1 VKQGLIGNALTEYR
15 NLVAYYDK
23 NAMYQEAIEVLEK
36 MAELDPDNLNIV
48 AKTAECY
55 VALDRTDDALE
66 KIQDI
71 VAPLAARGEHIKV
84 IKLYDRFLDICP
96 DEGPSRLPL
105 AKALIGNGAP
115 DKAIQ
120 ILKPLLKHAPEDPEI
135 NRCLAEA
142 YVADKDF
149 DNARLT
155 LKHLLKQ
162 DETDLDLCTAYI
174 RVCFDANDP
183 EQAQHQLDKWQNA
196 FFEQDRLS
204 LLHELYGQLQQC
216 LPEDDA
222 VAETLAAI
230 ADIINEAAEPDQSE
244 PLEAAADDAT
254 PDDPATNDTPV
265 DVVDPERRTVDK
277 TGDSSPPEKLAAVGI
292 ELGLDLQ
299 VPIAEREPVTTL
311 SSSTVANE
319 ADDLSAE
326 AAEDA
331 PDEVEVEV
339 FLGDLDDLDQQL
351 AEDAGNPPDVTDA
364 DQAAVAG
371 VAETFETVD
380 ERQMPERLEAVGNLE
395 EELEDAEF
403 YLQQGLFDEALRVVD
418 SLLENQ
424 PEAPE
429 LLAKRVQINQ
439 FRTAAEQDVES
450 ADFTDL
456 MADVKDD
463 DLFAATDF
471 LDSFAAEADVENDHE
486 LTQKT
491 VAELDAAD
499 TESHFNLGIAYKEM
513 GLYNDALVE
522 FEKASRDPGRLID
535 CITLT
540 GQCLIETGDTESAM
554 TTFRQ
559 GLSQDDL
566 SDENRMTLNFEL
578 GMLYQNN
585 GQPLEALECFQLAA
599 EHDSFYRDV
608 GELIKTLRREL
619 GLDDSSDDGP
629 QGNRDRVSY
638 I

>member
-1 VKQGLIGNALTEYR
+1 
-15 NLVAYYDK
+15 
-23 NAMYQEAIEVLEK
+23 
-36 MAELDPDNLNIV
+36 
-48 AKTAECY
+48 
-55 VALDRTDDALE
+55 
-66 KIQDI
+66 
-71 VAPLAARGEHIKV
+71 
-84 IKLYDRFLDICP
+84 
-96 DEGPSRLPL
+96 
-105 AKALIGNGAP
+105 
-115 DKAIQ
+115 
-120 ILKPLLKHAPEDPEI
+120 
-135 NRCLAEA
+135 
-142 YVADKDF
+142 
-149 DNARLT
+149 
-155 LKHLLKQ
+155 
-162 DETDLDLCTAYI
+162 
-174 RVCFDANDP
+174 
-183 EQAQHQLDKWQNA
+183 
-196 FFEQDRLS
+196 
-204 LLHELYGQLQQC
+204 
-216 LPEDDA
+216 
-222 VAETLAAI
+222 
-230 ADIINEAAEPDQSE
+230 
-244 PLEAAADDAT
+244 
-254 PDDPATNDTPV
+254 
-265 DVVDPERRTVDK
+265 
-277 TGDSSPPEKLAAVGI
+277 
-292 ELGLDLQ
+292 
-299 VPIAEREPVTTL
+299 
-311 SSSTVANE
+311 
-319 ADDLSAE
+319 
-326 AAEDA
+326 
-331 PDEVEVEV
+331 
-339 FLGDLDDLDQQL
+339 
-351 AEDAGNPPDVTDA
+351 
-364 DQAAVAG
+364 
-371 VAETFETVD
+371 FETVD

-429 LLAKRVQINQ
+429 LLAKRDQINQ

-463 DLFAATDF
+463 DLLAATDF
-471 LDSFAAEADVENDHE
+471 LDSFAAEADVEHDHE

>member
-1 VKQGLIGNALTEYR
+1 MANKDKLIASAQKFLAKGQIPKAIHEYRKLVNAFPRDVRNRQKLAELLSRDRRSEEALNEYASVAAHYTDTGFYLKAIAVYKQMQKLDPSRIDLCHRLAELNVKQGLIGNALTEYR

-277 TGDSSPPEKLAAVGI
+277 T
-292 ELGLDLQ
+292 
-299 VPIAEREPVTTL
+299 
-311 SSSTVANE
+311 
-319 ADDLSAE
+319 
-326 AAEDA
+326 
-331 PDEVEVEV
+331 
-339 FLGDLDDLDQQL
+339 
-351 AEDAGNPPDVTDA
+351 
-364 DQAAVAG
+364 
-371 VAETFETVD
+371 
-380 ERQMPERLEAVGNLE
+380 
-395 EELEDAEF
+395 
-403 YLQQGLFDEALRVVD
+403 
-418 SLLENQ
+418 
-424 PEAPE
+424 
-429 LLAKRVQINQ
+429 
-439 FRTAAEQDVES
+439 
-450 ADFTDL
+450 
-456 MADVKDD
+456 
-463 DLFAATDF
+463 
-471 LDSFAAEADVENDHE
+471 
-486 LTQKT
+486 
-491 VAELDAAD
+491 
-499 TESHFNLGIAYKEM
+499 
-513 GLYNDALVE
+513 
-522 FEKASRDPGRLID
+522 
-535 CITLT
+535 
-540 GQCLIETGDTESAM
+540 
-554 TTFRQ
+554 
-559 GLSQDDL
+559 
-566 SDENRMTLNFEL
+566 
-578 GMLYQNN
+578 
-585 GQPLEALECFQLAA
+585 
-599 EHDSFYRDV
+599 
-608 GELIKTLRREL
+608 
-619 GLDDSSDDGP
+619 
-629 QGNRDRVSY
+629 
-638 I
+638 

>member
-1 VKQGLIGNALTEYR
+1 
-15 NLVAYYDK
+15 
-23 NAMYQEAIEVLEK
+23 M
-36 MAELDPDNLNIV
+36 
-48 AKTAECY
+48 
-55 VALDRTDDALE
+55 
-66 KIQDI
+66 
-71 VAPLAARGEHIKV
+71 
-84 IKLYDRFLDICP
+84 
-96 DEGPSRLPL
+96 
-105 AKALIGNGAP
+105 
-115 DKAIQ
+115 
-120 ILKPLLKHAPEDPEI
+120 
-135 NRCLAEA
+135 
-142 YVADKDF
+142 
-149 DNARLT
+149 
-155 LKHLLKQ
+155 
-162 DETDLDLCTAYI
+162 
-174 RVCFDANDP
+174 
-183 EQAQHQLDKWQNA
+183 
-196 FFEQDRLS
+196 
-204 LLHELYGQLQQC
+204 
-216 LPEDDA
+216 
-222 VAETLAAI
+222 
-230 ADIINEAAEPDQSE
+230 
-244 PLEAAADDAT
+244 
-254 PDDPATNDTPV
+254 
-265 DVVDPERRTVDK
+265 DPERRTVDK

-429 LLAKRVQINQ
+429 LLAKRDQINQ